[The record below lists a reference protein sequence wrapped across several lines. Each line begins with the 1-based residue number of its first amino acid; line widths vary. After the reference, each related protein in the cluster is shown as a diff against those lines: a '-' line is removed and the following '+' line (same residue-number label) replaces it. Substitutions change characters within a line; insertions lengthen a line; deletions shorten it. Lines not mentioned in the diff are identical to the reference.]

1 MIITQH
7 PYIGVDGVVR
17 ENLVKTY
24 SDEGYY
30 LIQNET
36 GRKYRIAIDAY
47 PCKFTYR
54 ESEEKAPP
62 ISKTYPRGKSR

>member
-17 ENLVKTY
+17 ENLVKTF

-30 LIQNET
+30 LVQNET
-36 GRKYRIAIDAY
+36 GRRYRIAIDAY
-47 PCKFTYR
+47 PCRFTYS
-54 ESEEKAPP
+54 ESNEKAP
-62 ISKTYPRGKSR
+62 KMREYTKGGK